1 MDMVLVGA
9 YFKKVY
15 LKPVLHFETGLLQDH
30 VHWFGDDDSPI
41 FSRADEVI
49 YENAD
54 IMAFV
59 DVYTHVSQYIPAAS
73 RGVLDPEKRIIK
85 RPRVSLEGE
94 THRVM
99 PVTACNR
106 RSDP

>member
-73 RGVLDPEKRIIK
+73 RGVLDPEKRIK
-85 RPRVSLEGE
+85 RK
-94 THRVM
+94 
-99 PVTACNR
+99 
-106 RSDP
+106 RSD